1 MGVFEYISNIK
12 RGVFE
17 YVISEMGKY
26 PKVFLFCQKGV
37 LEYRL
42 SHWFSGF

>member
-37 LEYRL
+37 IEYRL
-42 SHWFSGF
+42 LHWFSGF

>member
-12 RGVFE
+12 RGAFE
-17 YVISEMGKY
+17 YVIFEMGKY

-42 SHWFSGF
+42 SLWFSGF

>member
-1 MGVFEYISNIK
+1 MGVFEYISDIK

-42 SHWFSGF
+42 YHWFSGF